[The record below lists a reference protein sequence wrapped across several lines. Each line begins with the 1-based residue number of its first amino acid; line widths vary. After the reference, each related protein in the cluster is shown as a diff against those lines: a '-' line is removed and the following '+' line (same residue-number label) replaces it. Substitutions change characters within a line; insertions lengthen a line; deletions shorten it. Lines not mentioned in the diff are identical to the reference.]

1 MLEKINKDFE
11 KGIRLGNR
19 LGETPQEDFMS
30 RPEFVRRDNRLTTA
44 PSKAVSETK
53 TKAATPA
60 AGNDNKVV
68 QLTPTPQAD
77 PKPAEKGKKKVVSIA
92 ENQATA
98 DDDQPVKHQRKKK
111 QAQTARLMYLGDLEE
126 KDEDDMRKLW
136 QQWKSQDLEG
146 SLVAPHDSEE
156 DQNPKNDIQNAVEKL
171 RTEAARKAEAEDS
184 DGPHGD
190 KAMGFQVA
198 QVSAQNDRCKSQTL
212 RLEGSSSHEQTS
224 DVALMKQEFE
234 RRERSLV
241 QMLEQARLGQEE
253 EQRTADMQMALKL
266 KRQEELLQAS
276 EAKVSS
282 LEESA
287 KRQEE
292 LYERHVGQ
300 MTQQIRTI
308 QESFRKQLEV
318 AQAENDE
325 QLQAAVAK
333 LAEVEKNTKAERE
346 QVRAEHDQEK
356 EEQAAKLA
364 QADELIDKVAGL
376 TREIEELR
384 KQLLQARM
392 KLLDRPVVSAQPR
405 LSAPQPKGRRRLE
418 TDPQAAAVAR
428 RKSVRM
434 SLLPPNLLEKK
445 SEKELS
451 REVARSRPP
460 ADRRATLAVNRG
472 ENIADLAD
480 FEEHLRMRVR
490 CSVRPVPATAVPSK
504 ARLLRPTLQENG
516 QTNTADVG
524 LWRRI
529 ERAGDTGVPTMKP
542 SDGAVTVLCFR
553 EALKDDTH
561 EILAVG
567 CKNGALSI
575 YRIRRTAL
583 ERGASDAAT
592 DGEDIEVVA
601 QRPAHAK
608 AIMSMCFGAGG
619 DHVVTSSSDRTVR
632 VFSIQQREFLENMTI
647 EDTAWVVC
655 VVSLPKP
662 AGAFITANANAVLQ
676 LRGSSVKQ
684 QKVRLDHYA
693 RSMVLV
699 SDGKRLLVGT
709 SRGRI
714 HAFDVTPQGLERLE
728 SQQIGNTAL
737 TCLTPAP
744 CADAP
749 PLLAA
754 NCMAQNNA
762 MDNTVCILQANKTI
776 TNFTVLKRFANPH
789 RLLPL
794 RSCHVPGCADT
805 GEDVL
810 SAGFLAT
817 GAEDGFVRVFDLE

>member
-1 MLEKINKDFE
+1 MEQRAAERERALQ
-11 KGIRLGNR
+11 
-19 LGETPQEDFMS
+19 QEVES
-30 RPEFVRRDNRLTTA
+30 L
-44 PSKAVSETK
+44 
-53 TKAATPA
+53 
-60 AGNDNKVV
+60 
-68 QLTPTPQAD
+68 
-77 PKPAEKGKKKVVSIA
+77 
-92 ENQATA
+92 
-98 DDDQPVKHQRKKK
+98 KK
-111 QAQTARLMYLGDLEE
+111 Q
-126 KDEDDMRKLW
+126 KD
-136 QQWKSQDLEG
+136 SQVT
-146 SLVAPHDSEE
+146 SL
-156 DQNPKNDIQNAVEKL
+156 
-171 RTEAARKAEAEDS
+171 R
-184 DGPHGD
+184 
-190 KAMGFQVA
+190 
-198 QVSAQNDRCKSQTL
+198 SQL
-212 RLEGSSSHEQTS
+212 DFQTS
-224 DVALMKQEFE
+224 EVRHTAEQEVTLMKQEFE

-405 LSAPQPKGRRRLE
+405 PGAPQPKGRRRLE
-418 TDPQAAAVAR
+418 TDPQAAAMAR

-434 SLLPPNLLEKK
+434 SLLPPNLLDK

-451 REVARSRPP
+451 REVARSRPQT
-460 ADRRATLAVNRG
+460 DRRATLAVNRG

-516 QTNTADVG
+516 QTNTADVA

-529 ERAGDTGVPTMKP
+529 ERAGDTGVPTLKP

-583 ERGASDAAT
+583 ERGASDAAK

-632 VFSIQQREFLENMTI
+632 VFSIQQGEFLENMTI

-693 RSMVLV
+693 RSMALV

-737 TCLTPAP
+737 TCLTLAP

-817 GAEDGFVRVFDLE
+817 GAEDGFVRVFDLEGFTEQTLQGHSVPVVDVAVSRGVGLLASGDVHGKINLWRRGGRFSIHTSNGMH